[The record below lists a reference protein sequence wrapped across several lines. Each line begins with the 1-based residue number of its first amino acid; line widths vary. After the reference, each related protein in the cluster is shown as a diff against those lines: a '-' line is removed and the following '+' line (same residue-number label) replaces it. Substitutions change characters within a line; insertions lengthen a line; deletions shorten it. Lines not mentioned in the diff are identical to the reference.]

1 MGFNQITALYRFLF
15 LLVFSVA
22 LMIIDHRS
30 QLFAPV
36 RTLSSVIN
44 LPFHWLI
51 ELPATTRELIDVYYP
66 DDSLYRKYAAL
77 MENQLALE
85 ARLQRY
91 DALAAENTRLAE
103 LLSMSRT
110 SGEQVLLAE
119 IVEIG
124 LEPFT
129 HRVALNRGVEAGVYL
144 GQPAITPDGV
154 LGQVS
159 GVGVNRS
166 VVTLITDP
174 SHAIPVQIQ
183 RNGLHTIVRG
193 LGDSNRVGVPFLS
206 ARADIRSDDI
216 LVTSGM
222 GGGFPPGYK
231 VAQIVEIITD
241 ANDTFL
247 SVTATTFAGIDQ
259 VREALLIWNNR
270 PAPGVATPF
279 GTDRE

>member
-51 ELPATTRELIDVYYP
+51 ELPATTRELIDAYYP
-66 DDSLYRKYAAL
+66 DDSLHRKYAAL